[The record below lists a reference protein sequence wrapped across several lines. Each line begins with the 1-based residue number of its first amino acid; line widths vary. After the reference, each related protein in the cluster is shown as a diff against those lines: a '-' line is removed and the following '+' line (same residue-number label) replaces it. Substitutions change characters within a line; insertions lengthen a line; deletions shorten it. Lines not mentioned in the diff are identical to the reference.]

1 MNTQIKGVSG
11 NGHRGKALIFERPPD
26 RIVSLVPSLTESL
39 FDLGFGSAVVGIT
52 DYCVHPA
59 KAVHGLP
66 RIGGPKTPRVADIL
80 ALKPELV
87 AANMEENPLATVE
100 ALEAEGIKVWV
111 TFPKTIRQSLDVLW
125 LLVGLFQS
133 RPAAIRLETLELT
146 IEWAESALE
155 DRNPWRYF
163 CPIWQDES
171 GWMTFNRE
179 TYVND
184 VLRLMGGENVFAERD
199 IRNPS
204 EANDESRI
212 SSQDSD
218 KTIRYPHVSLADIH
232 ALSPEVIILP
242 SEPFPFGETDQLRLN
257 ELLPEIP
264 AIRNGRI
271 HCIDGSLITWH
282 GTRLARALRELPG
295 LLA

>member
-1 MNTQIKGVSG
+1 LKNRVSG
-11 NGHRGKALIFERPPD
+11 NGHRGKALIFERPPE
-26 RIVSLVPSLTESL
+26 RVVSLVPSLTESL
-39 FDLGFGSAVVGIT
+39 FDLGFGSTVVGIT
-52 DYCVHPA
+52 DYCVYPA
-59 KAVHGLP
+59 EALQGLP

-87 AANMEENPLATVE
+87 AANMEENPLETVE
-100 ALEAEGIKVWV
+100 ALEAEGVKVWV

-133 RPAAIRLETLELT
+133 RTAAIRLETLELT

-155 DRNPWRYF
+155 DRKPWRYF

-184 VLRLMGGENVFAERD
+184 VMRLMGGENVFAGRDFNSPVPNNISGVSLKDGER
-199 IRNPS
+199 
-204 EANDESRI
+204 
-212 SSQDSD
+212 
-218 KTIRYPHVSLADIH
+218 TIRYPRVTLADIRI
-232 ALSPEVIILP
+232 AAPEVIVLP
-242 SEPFPFGETDQLRLN
+242 SEPFSFGEADHLRLK

-264 AIRNGRI
+264 AVQNERI
-271 HCIDGSLITWH
+271 HCVDGTLITWH
-282 GTRLARALRELPG
+282 GTRLARALRELP
-295 LLA
+295 LLLG